1 MNAAVRIFER
11 LAPAGSFV
19 RNVFVMLSGSAFS
32 PVLMVLVMP
41 VLSRLYTPEDF
52 GVLAVFNAFLTVL
65 VAAAALRY
73 EGAVPLPADE
83 EEGANL
89 LMLGLGLSALGS
101 VLTALVLWVAGG
113 PLLRLT
119 NAQALAPYLWLLP
132 LALLAFSVFKV
143 VNHWATRRK
152 HFGDIAR
159 AMISQPLGNVVTA
172 VSAGL
177 AKLGPVGLLL
187 GVTLG
192 RSLEAALLLVL
203 AVRRDGAA
211 LTAGVSWPRML
222 ELAVRY
228 RKFPLFQLPS
238 SVLNA
243 LSMQISLIVMA
254 MLYDLTVVGHYGVA
268 RRLFSTPMFIIV
280 AAVAQVFLQKA
291 AEEHN
296 RGGDLKALVLRLY
309 GKLFLIGIGP
319 AVLVV
324 LLAPWACRVALG
336 AEWVTAGEYSRLLI
350 PWLLLV
356 FVSSPTTCVFA
367 VLNRQDITLVYGI
380 AMVVA
385 RVAAIAA
392 GWYYFES
399 AYWSLALYALV
410 GALGTT
416 WIMLKLLELAGRQRG
431 GGAAGEPQLPAEP
444 PVVD

>member
-1 MNAAVRIFER
+1 MNAAVRIFEK

-19 RNVFVMLSGSAFS
+19 RNVFVMLSGSAVS
-32 PVLMVLVMP
+32 PVLMILVMP

-65 VAAAALRY
+65 VSAAALRY

-89 LMLGLGLSALGS
+89 LMLGLGLSAFGS
-101 VLTALVLWVAGG
+101 VLTALVLWVVGG

-132 LALLAFSVFKV
+132 VALLAFSVFKV

-159 AMISQPLGNVVTA
+159 AMISQPLGNIITA

-177 AKLGPVGLLL
+177 ARLGPVGLLL
-187 GVTLG
+187 GVTIG
-192 RSLEAALLLVL
+192 RSIEAALLLVL

-238 SVLNA
+238 SLLNA

-254 MLYDLTVVGHYGVA
+254 ALYEMAVVGHYGVA
-268 RRLFSTPMFIIV
+268 RRIFSTPMFIIV
-280 AAVAQVFLQKA
+280 QAVAQVFLQRA

-296 RGGDLKALVLRLY
+296 RGGDLKRLVLRLY
-309 GKLFLIGIGP
+309 GRLFLIGIGP
-319 AVLVV
+319 AVLLA

-336 AEWVTAGEYSRLLI
+336 PEWVTAGEYSRLLM

-367 VLNRQDITLVYGI
+367 VLNRQDITLGYGI
-380 AMVVA
+380 VMVVA
-385 RVAAIAA
+385 RVAAILA
-392 GWYYFES
+392 GWHFLDS

-410 GALGTT
+410 GLLGTA
-416 WIMLKLLELAGRQRG
+416 WIMYKLVQLAGRHRG
-431 GGAAGEPQLPAEP
+431 DPADVTPELPAEP
-444 PVVD
+444 PLVD